1 GKGTPKRTD
10 KGLGKKGNCPTAIK
24 RENNNST
31 AQKNGFSRTEIES
44 LQQQINQLKETV
56 ILLESRLSNKSN
68 HHEGLIM
75 KAIISRFQRIL
86 RQLEGISSNQY
97 DGLVMQ
103 CLGGF

>member
-1 GKGTPKRTD
+1 
-10 KGLGKKGNCPTAIK
+10 LGKKATVQPTK
-24 RENNNST
+24 QSENNNST

-86 RQLEGISSNQY
+86 RQLESISSNQY